1 MEIINAIA
9 GQINRKVNL
18 ENPSWVILVQILRGQ
33 AAVSVV
39 KPGQIF
45 SSVVEKRMQ

>member
-18 ENPSWVILVQILRGQ
+18 ENPSWVILVQILGGQ
-33 AAVSVV
+33 AGVSVV